1 QSPAWQARE
10 AALRQAYQGVIQ
22 AWELGVT
29 RLPAVVVDAQ
39 WVVYGTTDI
48 EQAVTQ
54 IQQYREQQE
63 GGGQP

>member
-1 QSPAWQARE
+1 M
-10 AALRQAYQGVIQ
+10 
-22 AWELGVT
+22 T